1 MAPELIE
8 IVSVQLLRDDL
19 VDMVNVKLMKA
30 GGINESL
37 QIDAVVWAA
46 GLEVWVGYLDKAA

>member
-19 VDMVNVKLMKA
+19 MVNVKLMKA